1 MSTGTIWRSLLV
13 VVTLIA
19 GAALPAAQ
27 ALAAKTDEAA
37 ATASLSEAEAA
48 SLLFMREEE
57 KLARDV
63 YQLFFTLYADQ
74 TFYNIALSEDRHT
87 SQIKVLIETYGLAD
101 PAATNP
107 PGIFANPVLQDL
119 YNALTDRGRVS
130 LTEALYVGGLIE
142 EKDIIDIAKALEKID
157 NKDIVTVY
165 TNLMDGSK
173 NHLRSF
179 VARIEAIVGVYE
191 PQLLSEEDFN
201 AIVN

>member
-13 VVTLIA
+13 GVTLIA

-27 ALAAKTDEAA
+27 ALAAKADEAA

-63 YQLFFTLYADQ
+63 YQLFFSLYADQ

-87 SQIKVLIETYGLAD
+87 SQVRVLIETYGLAD

-107 PGIFANPVLQDL
+107 PRVFANPVLQDL

-142 EKDIIDIAKALEKID
+142 EKDIIDIATSLEKID

-179 VARIEAIVGVYE
+179 VARIESIVGAYK
-191 PQLLSEEDFN
+191 PQLLSEEEFN